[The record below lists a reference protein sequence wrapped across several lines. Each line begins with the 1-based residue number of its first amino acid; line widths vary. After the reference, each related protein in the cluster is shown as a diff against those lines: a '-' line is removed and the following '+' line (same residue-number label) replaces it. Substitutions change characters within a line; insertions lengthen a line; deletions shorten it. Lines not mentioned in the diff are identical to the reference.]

1 MLNLDSIAVD
11 PDLAESGTWFEYMG
25 GRFLVAREG
34 RRSDALLMQLYNE
47 NLALLKSETH
57 EGNLKAIEI
66 NNRVFAETILLDWAD
81 IVDKDKNPI
90 AYTPELGMKLVE
102 NPMMGEL
109 VTAIQ
114 RFSRMHSNYRAVV
127 EAEVAEDVKN
137 TADS

>member
-11 PDLAESGTWFEYMG
+11 PNLAESGTWFEYMG

-81 IVDKDKNPI
+81 IVDADKNPI
-90 AYTPELGMKLVE
+90 PYTPELGVKLVE
-102 NPMMGEL
+102 NPLMGEL